1 MDHVSDKR
9 LSPREVCRLF
19 IRTDR
24 LHRCAVEKSVS
35 ELGIHRSQHFLLMRI
50 AKCGGRVS
58 QKKLAEA
65 LMVSGAAVAVS
76 LKKLEAGGYIEKV
89 RGESDSRC
97 NEVCL
102 TDKGRAVIDESER
115 RFLAVDGRM
124 CEGISESE
132 LAVFVSCLEKMQ
144 ANLLPPEEEN
154 Q

>member
-1 MDHVSDKR
+1 MDSKKE
-9 LSPREVCRLF
+9 LSPREVCRMF
-19 IRTDR
+19 IRTDK

-58 QKKLAEA
+58 QKRLSEE

-76 LKKLEAGGYIEKV
+76 LKKLEAGGYIERV
-89 RGESDSRC
+89 RGENDSRC

-102 TDKGRAVIDESER
+102 TEKGRAVIDESEK
-115 RFLAVDGRM
+115 RFLTVDGKM

-144 ANLLPPEEEN
+144 ANLLSEEEK

>member
-1 MDHVSDKR
+1 MDSSSKKE
-9 LSPREVCRLF
+9 LSPREVCRMF

-58 QKKLAEA
+58 QKKLSEE

-89 RGESDSRC
+89 RGENDSRC
-97 NEVCL
+97 NEVAL
-102 TDKGRAVIDESER
+102 TEKGRAVIDESET
-115 RFLAVDGRM
+115 RFLAVDGKM
-124 CEGISESE
+124 CEGILESE

-144 ANLLPPEEEN
+144 ANLLSEEEK